1 MLLYLAHGVELLLS
15 TEFLVSIQRI
25 LWIAYVF
32 AEVLV
37 AFRLLR
43 EGLLRKYPFFVAF
56 LLAEPIGSLFMLRT
70 NVRSLAYTEAFRIF
84 TLVMTVFRLGVAG
97 ELYERICEH
106 FPGIGRFRVGLAAA
120 LVLIAG
126 LATVFTFR
134 PDLVDN
140 WALPQTVVEA
150 IHRFQSEI
158 LAGALLLTWIFLRYV
173 LSIRQPFQPNVMNHW
188 RIATTYFGV
197 GGAAY
202 LVILLTQ
209 RPMVIL
215 TSNIVMLSVQIACFF
230 AWFRTMRRSGEE
242 LPAFHR
248 LSPAQVQAV
257 EQYNQELLQTVTSL
271 PGEVSARQAEN
282 RDIPL
287 HRARLR

>member
-56 LLAEPIGSLFMLRT
+56 LLAEPIGSLFMLQT

-140 WALPQTVVEA
+140 WALPQTMVEA

-158 LAGALLLTWIFLRYV
+158 LAGALLLTWIFLRFV

-209 RPMVIL
+209 RTHGDPDEQYRDAVGTNRL
-215 TSNIVMLSVQIACFF
+215 FLCVVPHYATLRRRTSRLP
-230 AWFRTMRRSGEE
+230 
-242 LPAFHR
+242 PAFSR
-248 LSPAQVQAV
+248 TGPGCGTVQ
-257 EQYNQELLQTVTSL
+257 
-271 PGEVSARQAEN
+271 PGVAANGYVVAR
-282 RDIPL
+282 
-287 HRARLR
+287 